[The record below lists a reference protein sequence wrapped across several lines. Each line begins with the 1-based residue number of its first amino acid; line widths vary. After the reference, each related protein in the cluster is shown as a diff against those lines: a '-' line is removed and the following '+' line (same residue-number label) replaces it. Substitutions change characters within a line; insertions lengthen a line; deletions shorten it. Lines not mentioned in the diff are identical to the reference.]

1 MIEKN
6 GKQLVDLQ
14 DSSVVTDL
22 QEDVVTKKDKKTG
35 KKQSF
40 RKRNTNKSSKKKRRS
55 SVLGRKARAG
65 FLFVLPWLIG
75 FAIFVFWPMIQSF
88 WYSLNT
94 VRIRPTGRVFR
105 FTGVSNYQNVWLKD
119 MMFVQELGSFLIST
133 LLRVPIIIIFALMI
147 AMLLNGRLRFKG
159 TFRTIFFLPVIIA
172 SGPVMNELVNQGATS
187 VPLLDQSSINQVL
200 TSVLPIWLATPI
212 SDLFGQ
218 IITVLWYSGV
228 QILIFIAGLQ
238 KIDKSLYEAAKIDGG
253 SGWECF
259 WKITLPML
267 KPMILLNAVFTI
279 VTLANNGQNNI
290 INLIYNNMFA
300 ATRGYGFASAQAWMY
315 AVIVFA
321 IVGIVFF
328 AFRESS
334 PKEKHAKKK
343 RHSRVPM
350 KKGSIKKAG
359 EAHES

>member
-1 MIEKN
+1 MRKKQVKQGRDRQPVT
-6 GKQLVDLQ
+6 GKK
-14 DSSVVTDL
+14 SNT
-22 QEDVVTKKDKKTG
+22 KTG
-35 KKQSF
+35 KAAA
-40 RKRNTNKSSKKKRRS
+40 KKRKS
-55 SVLGRKARAG
+55 NILGRKARAG
-65 FLFVLPWLIG
+65 FCFILPWLIG
-75 FAIFVFWPMIQSF
+75 FAIFVLWPMIQSF

-105 FTGVSNYQNVWLKD
+105 FTGASNYQNVWLKD
-119 MMFVQELGSFLIST
+119 MLFVQELGSFLVST

-159 TFRTIFFLPVIIA
+159 AFRTIFFLPVIIA

-187 VPLLDQSSINQVL
+187 VPLLDQGSINEIL
-200 TSVLPIWLATPI
+200 TTVLPVWLAAPI
-212 SDLFGQ
+212 ADLFGQ
-218 IITVLWYSGV
+218 IIVILWYSGV

-253 SGWECF
+253 SAWECF

-315 AVIVFA
+315 AVIVFL
-321 IVGIVFF
+321 IVGVVFL
-328 AFRESS
+328 AFKDEQPR
-334 PKEKHAKKK
+334 KKK
-343 RHSRVPM
+343 KARSRGV
-350 KKGSIKKAG
+350 KKPSLKKAG
-359 EAHES
+359 ASNES